1 MKKITLTD
9 TTFRDAGHISF
20 KEKIILAKQL
30 ATLNVDIIE
39 LGELSGSGEDRL
51 LVKTIAPF
59 VKGAVISAAIPDS
72 DDGAAA
78 VFSALAPVSS
88 GRLVVSFPVSVVQI
102 EYLYHIKPEKM
113 LERIVQRI
121 SECRALTSEV
131 EFCALDATRAERDFL
146 YTVCKAAV
154 SAGATYITLCDS
166 EGVITPFEFEAF
178 LKDFEKNCPD
188 ASDVTL
194 YAECSD
200 NLSMAGANSI
210 AALCDGAA
218 GVKAALVGNRNA
230 RLDELVRIISLRGED
245 LGIST
250 GVDHTA
256 INRVVSG
263 MPWLFGKK
271 NELSATLVEEAG
283 SVDDIILTKGT
294 AISSLSDVIVHM
306 GYDLTSSDITRVYT
320 AFERLAAKKP
330 VNGRE
335 LETMIADV
343 AQQVP
348 PTYTL
353 VSYIVNSG
361 DKITPMAQVEIEKDG
376 ECRHGVSIGD
386 GPIDAALLAIEQVI
400 GTHYELDDF
409 RISSVTRGQE
419 ALGEALVRLRSRG
432 RVYSGSGVSTDIIG
446 ASINAYINALNKI
459 VFEERQY

>member
-30 ATLNVDIIE
+30 AALNVDIIE
-39 LGELSGSGEDRL
+39 LGKLSGSGEDRL

-72 DDGAAA
+72 ADGAAA

-178 LKDFEKNCPD
+178 LKDFVKNCPD

-218 GVKAALVGNRNA
+218 GVKAALVGDRNA

-250 GVDHTA
+250 SVDHTA
-256 INRVVSG
+256 INR
-263 MPWLFGKK
+263 
-271 NELSATLVEEAG
+271 
-283 SVDDIILTKGT
+283 
-294 AISSLSDVIVHM
+294 
-306 GYDLTSSDITRVYT
+306 
-320 AFERLAAKKP
+320 
-330 VNGRE
+330 
-335 LETMIADV
+335 
-343 AQQVP
+343 
-348 PTYTL
+348 
-353 VSYIVNSG
+353 
-361 DKITPMAQVEIEKDG
+361 
-376 ECRHGVSIGD
+376 GV
-386 GPIDAALLAIEQVI
+386 
-400 GTHYELDDF
+400 
-409 RISSVTRGQE
+409 
-419 ALGEALVRLRSRG
+419 
-432 RVYSGSGVSTDIIG
+432 
-446 ASINAYINALNKI
+446 
-459 VFEERQY
+459 